1 MNDTIYSM
9 NDTIYSMND
18 TIYSMNDT
26 LNLKNNT
33 ITDKSYPDDI
43 AIIIIV
49 CIFLGIYICFGEI
62 FFGIMLD
69 KPVIIKRIYRFI
81 KRYILCI
88 SKPENNTTRIYY
100 SESESESESDW
111 EECDNYVTQSKDNES
126 KYDSKNKE
134 VIIFIG
140 VECENDMECSICSSN
155 FSELNNEDSK
165 SKEIT
170 KLACGHYFHTECIK
184 EWDTKG
190 SGCPLCRKDINVDGF
205 YIV

>member
-9 NDTIYSMND
+9 NDTIYS
-18 TIYSMNDT
+18 INDT
-26 LNLKNNT
+26 LNLNNNT

-62 FFGIMLD
+62 FLGIMLD
-69 KPVIIKRIYRFI
+69 KPFIIKRIYRFI

-100 SESESESESDW
+100 SDSDSESDW
-111 EECDNYVTQSKDNES
+111 DESDNYVTESKDYES
-126 KYDSKNKE
+126 KYYNKNKE

-140 VECENDMECSICSSN
+140 GECENDMDCSICSTN
-155 FSELNNEDSK
+155 FNELNNEDSK
-165 SKEIT
+165 CKEIT
-170 KLACGHYFHTECIK
+170 KLTCGHYFHTECIK

-190 SGCPLCRKDINVDGF
+190 SGCPLCRKEINVDGF
-205 YIV
+205 YKV